1 MKPIA
6 ILDWKSM
13 VPGNLSWNDLADGK
27 SSLTTDPQLAVVTGS
42 ISKSNQDIIAG
53 LKKQHKNY
61 KHLDRSTL
69 LALATVDQFADL
81 PPNVGVNFGSS
92 RGATQLTEES
102 ISEFIKEGT
111 VPTTTSP
118 NTTLG
123 NLSSWVG
130 NHIGNKGI
138 NLSHSITCST
148 GLHAILN
155 GAAWLHA
162 NMATHMLCGAS
173 EAPLTKYTVAQMQSL
188 KIYSSLQDTF
198 ACQSMVW
205 DKAKN
210 TMVLG
215 EAAACFLLS
224 AAEKSQY
231 HITGIGWGAE
241 PVSHPANLS
250 ESADCLKSSMQMALQ
265 NANLAKVDAIVMHA
279 PGTVKGDVAELNA
292 ITQVFGKN
300 TPALT
305 SNKWAFGHTFATSGL
320 LNLDMALHML
330 TKQQWIPNPLQTYE
344 APNKLENILIN
355 AVGFGGNAVSLVV
368 SLSKK

>member
-1 MKPIA
+1 
-6 ILDWKSM
+6 M
-13 VPGNLSWNDLADGK
+13 VPGNLSWEDLANGK
-27 SSLTTDPQLAVVTGS
+27 SSLTVDSQLDVVTGS
-42 ISKSNQDIIAG
+42 ISKSNQDLIAG
-53 LKKQHKNY
+53 LKNQHKNY
-61 KHLDRSTL
+61 KQLDRSTL
-69 LALATVDQFADL
+69 LALATVDQFTDL
-81 PPNVGVNFGSS
+81 PTSVGVNFGSS
-92 RGATQLTEES
+92 RGATHLTEES

-111 VPTTTSP
+111 VPSATSP

-155 GAAWLHA
+155 GAAWLNA

-173 EAPLTKYTVAQMQSL
+173 EAPLTKYTVAQMQAL
-188 KIYSSLQDTF
+188 TIYSTLQDAF

-205 DKAKN
+205 NKKKN

-224 AAEKSQY
+224 ATKKSKHQL
-231 HITGIGWGAE
+231 TGIGWGAE
-241 PVSHPANLS
+241 PVTHPANLS
-250 ESADCLKSSMQMALQ
+250 QNADCLKSSMQMALH
-265 NANLAKVDAIVMHA
+265 NANLTNVDAIVMHA
-279 PGTVKGDVAELNA
+279 PGTMKGDMAELNA
-292 ITQVFGKN
+292 IESVFGKS

-330 TKQQWIPNPLQTYE
+330 AKQQWIANPLQAYQ

-355 AVGFGGNAVSLVV
+355 AVGFGGNAVSVVV
-368 SLSKK
+368 SKQYLY